1 MSPTNRLLSG
11 MLSISQRITKI
22 ESNVFFCAR
31 CLGMSFIVFATIF
44 AERFPHKPLITEL
57 RNATAMVGGRVVLE
71 CRVISDLTPFVQWYH
86 HVADANGSYV
96 NDTSGEPYGLTI
108 PVI

>member
-1 MSPTNRLLSG
+1 
-11 MLSISQRITKI
+11 
-22 ESNVFFCAR
+22 
-31 CLGMSFIVFATIF
+31 MSFIVFATIF